1 MNGLFLNVKL
11 QNVECLN
18 LKAQRYTH
26 TLPVIYDYILFSVFE
41 FANICYP
48 LKCGLGLWLS
58 GVDDLD

>member
-1 MNGLFLNVKL
+1 MNGLFLNVKS

-48 LKCGLGLWLS
+48 LKCGLCL
-58 GVDDLD
+58 